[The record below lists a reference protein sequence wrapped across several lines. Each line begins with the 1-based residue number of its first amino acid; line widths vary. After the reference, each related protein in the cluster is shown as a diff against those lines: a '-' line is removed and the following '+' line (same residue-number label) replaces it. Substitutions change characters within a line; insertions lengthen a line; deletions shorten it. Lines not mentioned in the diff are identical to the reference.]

1 MPPMNKYTRS
11 SHTGRHCSFDNH
23 VALYRDVIRYPCLP

>member
-1 MPPMNKYTRS
+1 MNKYTRS

-23 VALYRDVIRYPCLP
+23 VAL